1 MAPTLLTA
9 GTLLVTFNALVF
21 VLFARRARR
30 PERRRFRRPRRAY
43 SAPVDGYGSLL
54 ISRLLVQACR
64 VVGAPEACL
73 LLRDSRDPD
82 ALVPVATHGLDE
94 GLIGHRIATGETGWA
109 VELESAGGTKRPASA
124 GVALPVVRS
133 TVGECGYLW
142 AAAAPGAE
150 LGDRQQRL
158 LADLAALCG
167 QALDDLDHGPHL
179 DEAIGR
185 ALALVSEE
193 DDPGAAGRHAELA
206 RAVGARLGLDAAGLI
221 ELDIAARVQH
231 AVAAAPA
238 TAVRALPGFEA
249 VGVVLRFAR
258 ERWDGGGPHG
268 LRGDRIPLAGRILA
282 VCAALTFPIDDTLR
296 AIQGDSGSAFDPAV
310 VSALSAEL
318 LGPPPDL
325 DLTVGDWAGGD
336 RLFAL

>member
-1 MAPTLLTA
+1 MAPTLLIA
-9 GTLLVTFNALVF
+9 GALLVAFNVLVF
-21 VLFARRARR
+21 ALFARRGRL
-30 PERRRFRRPRRAY
+30 PERRHYRPRRRDY
-43 SAPVDGYGSLL
+43 SAALDGYGSLL

-64 VVGAPEACL
+64 VAGAPEVCL

-94 GLIGHRIATGETGWA
+94 GLIGRRIATGETGWA
-109 VELESAGGTKRPASA
+109 VEIEGVDGTRRPASS

-133 TVGECGYLW
+133 TVGDCGYLW

-158 LADLAALCG
+158 LAELAALCG

-185 ALALVSEE
+185 ALALVAEE
-193 DDPGAAGRHAELA
+193 DEPGAAGRHAELA
-206 RAVGARLGLDAAGLI
+206 RAVGARLGLDTAGLI

-249 VGVVLRFAR
+249 VGIVLRFAR

-268 LRGDRIPLAGRILA
+268 LRGDRIPLGSRILA
-282 VCAALTFPIDDTLR
+282 VCEALTFPFDHTLR
-296 AIQGDSGSAFDPAV
+296 SIQGASGSAFDPTV

-318 LGPPPDL
+318 LGPIPDL
-325 DLTVGDWAGGD
+325 DVPTGDWADGD
-336 RLFAL
+336 RLFAV